1 MFYAHLMN
9 MHFLPHI
16 YLLISLGL
24 IAWRQLRSSLLP
36 NCALYD
42 RIAKEN
48 LSKISIKH
56 VFSPIFS
63 AVLELL
69 QTVYREKTELQVV
82 TNHSAHRWKS
92 FPRSGSQELDH
103 CSSAAQKFPRAGA
116 KKAKSHINGC
126 LVTLLLDLVFSVFIS
141 HKCPEHTFWTH

>member
-82 TNHSAHRWKS
+82 TNHSVHHRWKT
-92 FPRSGSQELDH
+92 FLPSGSQELDH
-103 CSSAAQKFPRAGA
+103 CSSAGSTKISSWPGLKKLRA
-116 KKAKSHINGC
+116 
-126 LVTLLLDLVFSVFIS
+126 TLMD
-141 HKCPEHTFWTH
+141 T

>member
-1 MFYAHLMN
+1 MN
-9 MHFLPHI
+9 VHFLPHI

-36 NCALYD
+36 NSALYD

-63 AVLELL
+63 TVLELL
-69 QTVYREKTELQVV
+69 QTDYREKTELQVV
-82 TNHSAHRWKS
+82 TITS
-92 FPRSGSQELDH
+92 
-103 CSSAAQKFPRAGA
+103 
-116 KKAKSHINGC
+116 
-126 LVTLLLDLVFSVFIS
+126 
-141 HKCPEHTFWTH
+141 